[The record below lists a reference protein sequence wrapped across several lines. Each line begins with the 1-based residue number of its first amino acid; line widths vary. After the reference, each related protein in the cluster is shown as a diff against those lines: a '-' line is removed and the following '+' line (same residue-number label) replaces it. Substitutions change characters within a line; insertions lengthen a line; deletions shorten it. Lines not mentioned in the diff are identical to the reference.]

1 MSVYNSDFYH
11 PADQVN
17 EPSVRL
23 ILDHLFK
30 LIPLSRPGVMTTL
43 KLVSMAV
50 IRRIRGTA

>member
-11 PADQVN
+11 PADQVT

-23 ILDHLFK
+23 IVDQLFK
-30 LIPLSRPGVMTTL
+30 LTPLSRPGVMTTL
-43 KLVSMAV
+43 KLVSMVV